1 MPESVV
7 GDITA
12 FMVDRMYRSWDED
25 KKKAQQNEMMKK
37 KKKEQKQSGKKVSH
51 DKNERTKLFREADD
65 KEMTEQVYWRRRKS
79 LNVT

>member
-25 KKKAQQNEMMKK
+25 KKKSPTKWDDEEKEEGTKIEWKK
-37 KKKEQKQSGKKVSH
+37 SIT
-51 DKNERTKLFREADD
+51 R
-65 KEMTEQVYWRRRKS
+65 
-79 LNVT
+79 

>member
-1 MPESVV
+1 
-7 GDITA
+7 
-12 FMVDRMYRSWDED
+12 
-25 KKKAQQNEMMKK
+25 MMKK